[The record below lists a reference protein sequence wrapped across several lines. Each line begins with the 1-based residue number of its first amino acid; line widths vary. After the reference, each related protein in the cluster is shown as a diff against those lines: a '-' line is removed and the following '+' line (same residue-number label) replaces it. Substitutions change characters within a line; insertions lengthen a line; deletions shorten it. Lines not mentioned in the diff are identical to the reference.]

1 MPVVVTALAVV
12 SAVAVDRRIHISID
26 PQCLES
32 GCEFDEM
39 AARITT
45 LRDALLAI
53 LYASDQCV
61 GHRACGHSMQPWKN
75 ARRLLG
81 AETEEG
87 A

>member
-1 MPVVVTALAVV
+1 MPVVVTPLAVV